1 MFKWF
6 WPGTTWTAALTAL
19 ALWFG
24 ADRVETDIAT
34 RTGAALAPFVW
45 TGFDVDGRDVTL
57 KGIAP
62 DPEAQ
67 FAVQDAVA
75 KVWGIREITDLTRV
89 LPLVSPYALQIRKSA
104 DGIILSGS
112 VPDNDVRDRIMTAS
126 ESAAPGILLDDRMAV
141 GRGSPPDFADSVEFA
156 LQLLSGLREGEIG
169 ISDRNISIKGRAA
182 DTASY
187 QKLQSRLNSPLPFG
201 LTAGQVEIG
210 EAELQQ

>member
-6 WPGTTWTAALTAL
+6 WPGLTWTAALTAL

-34 RTGAALAPFVW
+34 RTGEALAPFVW

-67 FAVQDAVA
+67 SAAKDALE
-75 KVWGIREITDLTRV
+75 KVWGIREITDLTSV
-89 LPLVSPYALQIRKSA
+89 LPVLSPYVLQIKKSA

-112 VPDNDVRDRIMTAS
+112 VPDNDIRDRIMTAA
-126 ESAAPGILLDDRMAV
+126 ENAAPGIPLDDEMAV
-141 GRGSPPDFADSVEFA
+141 GRGNPANFADSVEFA
-156 LQLLSGLREGEIG
+156 LQLLSGLREGEVEV
-169 ISDRNISIKGRAA
+169 SDLDISIKGRAA
-182 DTASY
+182 DRASY
-187 QKLQSRLNSPLPFG
+187 QKLESQLKSPLPFG
-201 LTAGQVEIG
+201 LKAERVEIG
-210 EAELQQ
+210 EPELFQ

>member
-6 WPGTTWTAALTAL
+6 WPGMTWTAALTAL

-62 DPEAQ
+62 DPAAQ
-67 FAVQDAVA
+67 FAAQDALA
-75 KVWGIREITDLTRV
+75 KVWGIREINDLTSV
-89 LPLVSPYALQIRKSA
+89 LPLVSPYALQIKKSA

-112 VPDNDVRDRIMTAS
+112 VPDNDVRDRIMTAA
-126 ESAAPGILLDDRMAV
+126 ESAAPGIPLDDQMAV
-141 GRGSPPDFADSVEFA
+141 GRGSPLNFADSVEFA

-169 ISDRNISIKGRAA
+169 ISDRNISIKGRAT

>member
-6 WPGTTWTAALTAL
+6 WPGVTWTAALTAL

-34 RTGAALAPFVW
+34 RTGEALAPYIW

-67 FAVQDAVA
+67 SAA
-75 KVWGIREITDLTRV
+75 KMALEQVRGIREITDLTSV
-89 LPLVSPYALQIRKSA
+89 LPLVSPYSLQIKKSA

-112 VPDNDVRDRIMTAS
+112 VPDNDVRDRIMTAA
-126 ESAAPGILLDDRMAV
+126 ESAAPGIPLDDEMAV
-141 GRGSPPDFADSVEFA
+141 GRGSPANFVDSVEFA
-156 LQLLSGLREGEIG
+156 LQLLSALREGEVE
-169 ISDRNISIKGRAA
+169 ISDLNISVKGKAA
-182 DTASY
+182 DDASY
-187 QKLQSRLNSPLPFG
+187 QKIESQLHSPLPFA
-201 LTAGQVEIG
+201 LKAGRVEIG
-210 EAELQQ
+210 EP

>member
-6 WPGTTWTAALTAL
+6 WPGMTWTAALTAL

-45 TGFDVDGRDVTL
+45 TGLDVDGRDVTL

-67 FAVQDAVA
+67 SAAQDALA
-75 KVWGIREITDLTRV
+75 NVWGIREITDLTSV

-112 VPDNDVRDRIMTAS
+112 VPDNDVRDRIMTAA
-126 ESAAPGILLDDRMAV
+126 ESAAPGIPLDDQMATV
-141 GRGSPPDFADSVEFA
+141 AAAHRTSLIRWSLPCNFCRDCG
-156 LQLLSGLREGEIG
+156 
-169 ISDRNISIKGRAA
+169 KGRSGFLIAIFR
-182 DTASY
+182 
-187 QKLQSRLNSPLPFG
+187 SR
-201 LTAGQVEIG
+201 AGQQTRRAIKSSSPD
-210 EAELQQ
+210 